1 MIGGEGADTL
11 TGGAGSDVFVS
22 SASDIEEALSDTP
35 IFDVITDFTAGVG
48 GDVIDL
54 TAIHMAN
61 LNSGFGDDW
70 AGLKFPYTQGY
81 IGVEQ
86 VDDDT
91 HVKYDRDGMANG
103 YSATTVAVLE
113 GVTASEIILGVNTL
127 PLLTDDLILIESSQ
141 FDQGLSEDSGATISY
156 RVVLA
161 KAPVEEVRLSI
172 QSGGQLAVDA
182 GEGFDATS
190 ALTFTSENWWVPQ
203 TVSIRA
209 QDDWLI
215 EGDEPVNIDHVLSS
229 QDSVYDGVSETHSIN
244 VIDNDFQRSFDPDK
258 GPSDGNNHII
268 YDVSGMSSE
277 LGDGNDWLDVSA
289 DMGSAVSSK
298 LFKGNSGD
306 DRLWGVVQAEGGTG
320 DDDLHASG
328 SSVSMYFYTSSRYKE
343 VHTYTILSGG
353 DGNDSLDATDSG
365 ASRVYMAGGSGQD
378 NIVGS
383 SQTDIIWG
391 DGYSAV
397 SKQWESTGYSDRYQ
411 DHKLPNISSAINN
424 VTYSTS
430 LFSSTVNSNLA
441 DTNYNDIVHAG
452 AGDDIVWG
460 GSGQDELRGQGGNDT
475 LYGEAAADTLYGD
488 GGDDSLSGGL
498 GQDVLKGGE
507 GDDSLYGNDGNDRL
521 EGDQGADYLAGGS
534 GDDTLY
540 GDAGNDE
547 LRGDDGDDSLFG
559 GLGQDVLRGGEGND
573 NLQGDDEADTLKGD
587 GGDDVLSGG
596 LGDDQLE
603 GGEGAD
609 SLLGGEGSDRLI
621 GGEGADTL
629 TGGAGSDV
637 FVYTHSSIDYM
648 PDVIT
653 DFTPGAGGD
662 VLDILHIH
670 DENINQGLASFGAS
684 EFPFTHGYYRFLQ
697 QGDNTILGYDRDGHN
712 LDYEF
717 EPITVMQGV
726 NASDLAA
733 ENFDFDSENYNY
745 VRTGFNL
752 VQTVFP
758 DGSVTLSFDL
768 VGGQPSA
775 EVTINTTDQSGN
787 LKGSVSFLPEQW
799 QGSKSITLSDVDQ
812 FVFSMQSDDP
822 DYATGQLS
830 QYITDET
837 HTFETPRFAE
847 SDSIYLVE
855 ENSNLTLGLTSSVSA
870 TTQQDVRLVSKGNS
884 SIGVNGSLTV
894 NGSNASLTFTD
905 NNLSGVYELVGIV
918 DLDGSPT
925 LIEATV
931 NFVNENIVTVV
942 PHVETVYEGQG
953 SNLIFDIMLDSPA
966 GENIQL
972 AWKVND
978 SVGVDILDFEADASL
993 SGVVDYGYGEDIA
1006 TVTIPIIDDDLVED
1020 IEKISLGIEVITGN
1034 IGTIN
1039 NSSGTL
1045 IVNDDNPVASG
1056 TLVDFKGNMLDAS
1069 VSILLDSLTLD
1080 LGNVEFNNI
1089 EYNAFTGEFSFD
1101 LWINPSVM
1109 GQNFEFNF
1117 TAPANTTLEL
1127 EDSFSSWSVIQN
1139 RIGDEFRVAGISS
1152 SGDDSVDLKKLMRV
1166 EFEDIF
1172 ELTDMPEL
1180 LSGKIGEKDL
1190 PPSKIYQAT
1199 TLNADD
1205 GNWSFEGPWSSYDN
1219 VIIDMI
1225 NADLEGEIDT
1235 SDALMALKIAN
1246 GSLVEGDLASPLQ
1259 IVAADIDQSG
1269 VVSVLDAWNILR
1281 SIVGFDTEFVGNSA
1295 LISDTVDLSGITS
1308 QNSAVTGINSIDI
1321 SDDGH
1326 DDLTIVIFGDV
1337 DGSVFEASNSLIED
1351 DGSVFPV

>member
-1 MIGGEGADTL
+1 M
-11 TGGAGSDVFVS
+11 FVS
-22 SASDIEEALSDTP
+22 SASDIEEALLDTP
-35 IFDVITDFTAGVG
+35 VFDVITDFTAGVG

-54 TAIHMAN
+54 TAVHMAN

-81 IGVEQ
+81 IGVAQ
-86 VDDDT
+86 VGDDT

-103 YSATTVAVLE
+103 YSAATVAVLE

-156 RVVLA
+156 RAVLA

-190 ALTFTSENWWVPQ
+190 ELTFTSENWWVPQ

-215 EGDEPVNIDHVLSS
+215 EGDEPVNIDHILSS
-229 QDSVYDGVSETHSIN
+229 QDPVYDGVSETHSIN

-258 GPSDGNNHII
+258 EPSGGNNHII
-268 YDVSGMSSE
+268 YDVHQGMSSE

-289 DMGSAVSSK
+289 DMGSDVDST
-298 LFKGNSGD
+298 LFKGNDGD

-320 DDDLHASG
+320 DDDLRASG
-328 SSVSMYFYTSSRYKE
+328 SSLDVGSSIYS
-343 VHTYTILSGG
+343 VILSGG
-353 DGNDSLDATDSG
+353 DGDDSLDATDAN
-365 ASRVYMAGGSGQD
+365 ASKVYMAGGSGQD

-391 DGYSAV
+391 DGFSNGRSVSTLSNYYS
-397 SKQWESTGYSDRYQ
+397 
-411 DHKLPNISSAINN
+411 INN
-424 VTYSTS
+424 VTYSNS
-430 LFSSTVNSNLA
+430 AFMYSISSNLT
-441 DTNYNDIVHAG
+441 DTDYNDIVYAG

-460 GSGQDELRGQGGNDT
+460 GSGQDELRGQGGSDS
-475 LYGEAAADTLYGD
+475 LFGEAAADTLYG
-488 GGDDSLSGGL
+488 
-498 GQDVLKGGE
+498 GE
-507 GDDSLYGNDGNDRL
+507 GDDHLYGGDGNDTL
-521 EGDQGADYLAGGS
+521 KGDQGADYLEGGS

-540 GDAGNDE
+540 GDTGNDE
-547 LRGDDGDDSLFG
+547 LTGNDGDDSLSG

-573 NLQGDDEADTLKGD
+573 NLQGGDEADTLKGD
-587 GGDDVLSGG
+587 VGDDVLSGG

-603 GGEGAD
+603 GGKGAD

-629 TGGAGSDV
+629 TGGLGSDV
-637 FVYTHSSIDYM
+637 FVYTHLSIDYM

-662 VLDILHIH
+662 ILDILHIH

-697 QGDNTILGYDRDGHN
+697 QGDNTVLGYDRDGHN

-717 EPITVMQGV
+717 EPITVLQGV
-726 NASDLAA
+726 NASDLTE

-775 EVTINTTDQSGN
+775 KVTINTTDQSGN
-787 LKGSVSFLPEQW
+787 FKGSVSFLPEQW
-799 QGSKSITLSDVDQ
+799 QGSKSITLSDAEQ
-812 FVFSMQSDDP
+812 FVFSIQSDDP
-822 DYATGQLS
+822 DYASGQLS

-855 ENSNLTLGLTSSVSA
+855 ENSSLTLGLTSSVSA
-870 TTQQDVRLVSKGNS
+870 ATQQDVRLVSKGNA
-884 SIGVNGSLTV
+884 SISVNGSLTV

-918 DLDGSPT
+918 DMDGSPT
-925 LIEATV
+925 LIEARV

-942 PHVETVYEGQG
+942 PQVETVYEGQG
-953 SNLIFDIMLDSPA
+953 SNLIFDILLDSPA

-978 SVGVDILDFEADASL
+978 SVGIDILDFEVDASL

-1006 TVTIPIIDDDLVED
+1006 TVTIPIIDDDLVEN

-1045 IVNDDNPVASG
+1045 VVNDDNPVATG

-1089 EYNAFTGEFSFD
+1089 EYNAFTGEFRFD

-1152 SGDDSVDLKKLMRV
+1152 SGDDSVDLKKLMRI

-1321 SDDGH
+1321 SNDGH

-1351 DGSVFPV
+1351 NGSVFPV